1 LDSTSFFSEFF
12 QLLDWHSDLWEII
25 ALSLQVSS
33 SATIIAVGLGLPLA
47 ILLATK
53 KFVGH
58 RAVLIGTN
66 TLLGLPPV
74 LVGLLVYLALSR
86 SGPFAVF
93 DLLYTPTAMIIA
105 QVILITPI
113 ITSLSHNHL
122 HKEWQ
127 RIGDQLR
134 SLKITGFSAKWTLL
148 SESRYEL
155 GTVLLAGFGRAIAEI
170 GPVVIAGGNIEH
182 YTRVMTTA
190 VALETS
196 KGNLEKALALGIV
209 LLIISLGINLLVAL
223 INRGAKEGHI

>member
-1 LDSTSFFSEFF
+1 LDFTTFLSEFF

-25 ALSLQVSS
+25 SLSLQVSS
-33 SATIIAVGLGLPLA
+33 SATIMAIALGLPLA

-53 KFVGH
+53 NFVGH
-58 RAVLIGTN
+58 RAIMITTN

-86 SGPFAVF
+86 SGPFSVF
-93 DLLYTPTAMIIA
+93 DLLYTPAAMIIA

-113 ITSLSHNHL
+113 IVSLSHNHL
-122 HKEWQ
+122 QKEWS
-127 RIGDQLR
+127 RIDEQLR
-134 SLKITGFSAKWTLL
+134 SLQITGFSAKWALL

-155 GTVLLAGFGRAIAEI
+155 GTVFLAGFGRAIAEI
-170 GPVVIAGGNIEH
+170 GAVVIAGGNIEH

-196 KGNLEKALALGIV
+196 KGNLEKALALGAV
-209 LLIISLGINLLVAL
+209 LLSISLGVNLLVSL
-223 INRGAKEGHI
+223 INHGKTEGRL